1 MTGMDAIWIFW
12 LPLLLLFSSTAIGAV
27 VKNRSR
33 DACLKKFHGSYVAI
47 RTEDGRWFWGVLRVF
62 STCLELVF
70 NSNSSQ
76 TGDYLKR
83 SYIFYEP
90 EIQTIASIFRLVPS
104 DGRNGDLQWRKEI
117 QDLVYRSLWER
128 ASRQA
133 RNVFNILRDAFSQS
147 VGLVVGLVKTKQK
160 VAAVPALDQRSSEFG
175 KHLLAIVPNSYEPV
189 LERYVGREVIVQSL
203 KPGLLDEQ
211 VSILE
216 EYTERFLLVRDV
228 PSPSN
233 LPPEAARS
241 HSNCHFDAI
250 HARRLVVVRHL
261 AEKREA
267 PPASVDRPDSLQ
279 RHRLFEKTNSS
290 TDPNRESSHPV
301 G

>member
-70 NSNSSQ
+70 NSSVQ

-90 EIQTIASIFRLVPS
+90 EIQTIASIFRLVRS
-104 DGRNGDLQWRKEI
+104 DGKNVDLRWQTEI
-117 QDLVYRSLWER
+117 KDLIHRSLWER
-128 ASRQA
+128 INRQT

-160 VAAVPALDQRSSEFG
+160 VAAVPALDQRSTEFG

-189 LERYVGREVIVQSL
+189 LERYVGREVIVQSM

-211 VSILE
+211 ASILE
-216 EYTERFLLVRDV
+216 EYTERFLLVRDA

-233 LPPEAARS
+233 LPPEAMPSQSAW
-241 HSNCHFDAI
+241 HFDAI

-261 AEKREA
+261 AEKIEA
-267 PPASVDRPDSLQ
+267 PLAPVDRSDSLA
-279 RHRLFEKTNSS
+279 RNRLFEKTNAP
-290 TDPNRESSHPV
+290 TDAIRESSHTA

>member
-12 LPLLLLFSSTAIGAV
+12 VPLFLLFASTTAGAI
-27 VKNRSR
+27 VKNQAR
-33 DACLKKFHGSYVAI
+33 DACLKKFHGSYVVV
-47 RTEDGRWFWGVLRVF
+47 RTEDGRWFWGVLQVF

-70 NSNSSQ
+70 HSDSGK

-90 EIQTIASIFRLVPS
+90 EIQTITSIFRLVRS
-104 DGRNGDLQWRKEI
+104 DEKNGDLQWQKEI
-117 QDLVYRSLWER
+117 QDLIHQSLAER

-147 VGLVVGLVKTKQK
+147 VGLVVGLVKTRQK
-160 VAAVPALDQRSSEFG
+160 VATVPALDQRGNEFG
-175 KHLLAIVPNSYEPV
+175 KHLLAIVPNAYEPV

-228 PSPSN
+228 PTPAN
-233 LPPEAARS
+233 LPPQALLSGSAW
-241 HSNCHFDAI
+241 HVDAI

-261 AEKREA
+261 AERMA
-267 PPASVDRPDSLQ
+267 ASVSLADRPHALA
-279 RHRLFEKTNSS
+279 RNRLSEKANSPTPS
-290 TDPNRESSHPV
+290 VP
-301 G
+301 